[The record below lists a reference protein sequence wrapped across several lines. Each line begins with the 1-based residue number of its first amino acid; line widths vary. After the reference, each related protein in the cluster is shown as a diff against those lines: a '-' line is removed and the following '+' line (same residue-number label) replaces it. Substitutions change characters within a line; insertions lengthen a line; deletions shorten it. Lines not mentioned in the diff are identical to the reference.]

1 MILNYYQPRT
11 NPKKEIEVRKIKIF
25 QDNLYSTID
34 LLLGQTEVYNITKDP
49 NIIENALQA
58 EPFPIDNEKKYIVYE
73 KPKIKN
79 YDSLREEL
87 NNFVNSILKIE
98 NPIVNGIEARN
109 ALEVVIKI
117 NEMILE
123 DLK

>member
-1 MILNYYQPRT
+1 MTASRVA
-11 NPKKEIEVRKIKIF
+11 KDKVRKIKIF

-34 LLLGQTEVYNITKDP
+34 LLLEQTEVYNITKDP

-79 YDSLREEL
+79 YDSLCEEL

>member
-1 MILNYYQPRT
+1 M
-11 NPKKEIEVRKIKIF
+11 RKIKIF

-34 LLLGQTEVYNITKDP
+34 SLLEQTEIYSITKDS
-49 NIIENALQA
+49 NLIKNALQA
-58 EPFPIDNEKKYIVYE
+58 EPFPVDNEKKYIVYE

-87 NNFVNSILKIE
+87 NNFVNSILNIE
-98 NPIVNGIEARN
+98 SPIVNGIEARN